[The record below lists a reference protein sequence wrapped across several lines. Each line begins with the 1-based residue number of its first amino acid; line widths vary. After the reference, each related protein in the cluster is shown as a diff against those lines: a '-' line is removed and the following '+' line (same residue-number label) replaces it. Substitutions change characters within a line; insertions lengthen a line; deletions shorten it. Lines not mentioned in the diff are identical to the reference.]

1 MTECQIIPFR
11 PKPKPVEMTHY
22 EMELHYARRINGIIK
37 AFEDAGFGPAL
48 DRVAAAWHM
57 ACAAQAAD
65 APKGPPE
72 RKRPLFAVPNF
83 DPPRNRAR
91 SPSRQTDRRVTPH
104 RAEKQGPFQR
114 WAAPQSR

>member
-37 AFEDAGFGPAL
+37 AFEEAGFGPTL
-48 DRVAAAWHM
+48 DRVAVAWRT

-65 APKGPPE
+65 AAERDKVSVPSV
-72 RKRPLFAVPNF
+72 RKRPLLFAVP
-83 DPPRNRAR
+83 DLGSPRKRAR
-91 SPSRQTDRRVTPH
+91 KPKPSGAPRVLEP
-104 RAEKQGPFQR
+104 A
-114 WAAPQSR
+114 